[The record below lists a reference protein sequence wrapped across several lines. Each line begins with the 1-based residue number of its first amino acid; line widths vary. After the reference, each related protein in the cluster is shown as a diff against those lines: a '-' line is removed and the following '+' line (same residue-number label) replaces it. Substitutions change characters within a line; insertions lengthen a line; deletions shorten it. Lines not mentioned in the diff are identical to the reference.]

1 MRDIMS
7 MLKDSGSRMMSQKGH
22 LKYELPNGKLFVC
35 PKTPSDYRGVRNCL
49 SALRRELRH
58 THPAIA
64 DRGRN
69 IRKKTALSNTIGDLL
84 QSKKSISAF
93 SAIPGS
99 EPVPEK
105 EIDFTI
111 IAMPEDLKVEEQEP
125 VHRSPRKI
133 RAEQKP
139 KPSSYRTLTTEQME
153 EANRLLHAEG
163 DEAMNTFIN
172 QCKTEEHFV
181 RRAAPAAPLVP
192 APVLTL
198 PTSEDD
204 FMSQLLERARN
215 ELSAT
220 NVRLEEYEKQFA
232 ALKAQQDQD
241 VLKQTQLEQYIAK
254 HEQLAAE
261 AADLLP
267 LLPSLP
273 VVVEEGPTKKRGP
286 GKAAKAVNL
295 CGYGIGAI
303 RERVFPQLVGKEFRA
318 DDVLRLA
325 ESLPAPHPSRAQL
338 HTWLLAEVN
347 RKGGNASIERTGI
360 PGWFRVSSMKFLPPA
375 VPVSQVAHA

>member
-1 MRDIMS
+1 
-7 MLKDSGSRMMSQKGH
+7 MLKDSGSRMISQKGH
-22 LKYELPNGKLFVC
+22 LKYELPNGKLFTC

-49 SALRRELRH
+49 SALRRELRQ

-69 IRKKTALSNTIGDLL
+69 LRKKTTLSTTIGDLL
-84 QSKKSISAF
+84 KSKEAISAF

-111 IAMPEDLKVEEQEP
+111 IAMPNDLKVEEAA
-125 VHRSPRKI
+125 VHRSPRKV

-139 KPSSYRTLTTEQME
+139 KPTSYRSLTTEQME
-153 EANRLLHAEG
+153 EANHLLHAEG
-163 DEAMNTFIN
+163 NEAMNTFIN

-181 RRAAPAAPLVP
+181 RRAAPSAP
-192 APVLTL
+192 APV
-198 PTSEDD
+198 PTTPVIEDD
-204 FMSQLLERARN
+204 FMTQLLERART

-220 NVRLEEYEKQFA
+220 NARLEEYEKQFI
-232 ALKAQQDQD
+232 ALKTEQDQD
-241 VLKQTQLEQYIAK
+241 VLKQTQLEQYIAR
-254 HEQLAAE
+254 HESLAAE
-261 AADLLP
+261 AVDLLP

-273 VVVEEGPTKKRGP
+273 VVVEETRTRKAKRGP
-286 GKAAKAVNL
+286 AKAVNL
-295 CGYGIGAI
+295 CGYGIAAL
-303 RERVFPQLVGKEFRA
+303 RERIFPLLANKEFRA

-325 ESLPAPHPSRAQL
+325 EDLPLPGPHPGRAQL
-338 HTWLLAEVN
+338 YTWLLAEVN
-347 RKGGNASIERTGI
+347 RKGGHASIERTGI
-360 PGWFRVSSMKFLPPA
+360 TGWFRLSSLKFIPPA